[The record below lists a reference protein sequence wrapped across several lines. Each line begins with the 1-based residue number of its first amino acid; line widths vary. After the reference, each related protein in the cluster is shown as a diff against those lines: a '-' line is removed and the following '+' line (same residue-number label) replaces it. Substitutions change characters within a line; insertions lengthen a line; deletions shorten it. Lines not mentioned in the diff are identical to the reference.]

1 MERAKTKNRLQRRWN
16 FWGYL
21 FILPNFIG
29 FVLFMLV
36 PIIMA
41 LVFSFTNYDVIS
53 TMDFIGFE
61 NYIDLFTDDQFLI
74 SLRNTLWYCVLTVP
88 SGVVLALLMAVLLNR
103 QLKGMAIFRT
113 LVFIPVITSMV
124 AVSLVWSMLYEDNS
138 GLLNILLGYLG
149 LGPVHWLTD
158 TNMAMISI
166 AIMSVWKGLGYN
178 MTIFLAG
185 LQGVPG
191 ELYEAATIDGANS
204 VQKFFKITVPM
215 IGPTT
220 YFVTL
225 MALIGSLQ
233 VFDQVN
239 IMTGGGPVDATKTV
253 AFYLYQYGFQFYKM
267 GYACAAAYVLSA
279 ILIVA
284 ISVPYG
290 SMPSNRGDMS
300 AAEFSDNYNDLA
312 AFIDFGEYERMTP
325 DGLRTD
331 MPPNIF
337 VLRLTDGGSIPEFTL
352 TESDG
357 LLTRV
362 EFTAEKSVAASADAT
377 VDTYGSYMQLAVMSY
392 VWGRPGAQTFDTDER
407 NAMLDYLD
415 SHRFESF
422 ETEWA
427 GVRVRCDVN
436 YSGYS
441 NSWYCLYPVEDENQ
455 SFDLHFALELL

>member
-138 GLLNILLGYLG
+138 GLL
-149 LGPVHWLTD
+149 TD

-267 GYACAAAYVLSA
+267 GYACAAAYLLF
-279 ILIVA
+279 ILVFIVSLIQN
-284 ISVPYG
+284 IS
-290 SMPSNRGDMS
+290 SKKW
-300 AAEFSDNYNDLA
+300 ADL
-312 AFIDFGEYERMTP
+312 T
-325 DGLRTD
+325 
-331 MPPNIF
+331 
-337 VLRLTDGGSIPEFTL
+337 
-352 TESDG
+352 
-357 LLTRV
+357 
-362 EFTAEKSVAASADAT
+362 
-377 VDTYGSYMQLAVMSY
+377 
-392 VWGRPGAQTFDTDER
+392 
-407 NAMLDYLD
+407 
-415 SHRFESF
+415 
-422 ETEWA
+422 
-427 GVRVRCDVN
+427 
-436 YSGYS
+436 
-441 NSWYCLYPVEDENQ
+441 
-455 SFDLHFALELL
+455 

>member
-88 SGVVLALLMAVLLNR
+88 SGVVMALLMAVLLNR

-185 LQGVPG
+185 PARDDRAFKTADPG
-191 ELYEAATIDGANS
+191 L
-204 VQKFFKITVPM
+204 
-215 IGPTT
+215 
-220 YFVTL
+220 
-225 MALIGSLQ
+225 
-233 VFDQVN
+233 
-239 IMTGGGPVDATKTV
+239 
-253 AFYLYQYGFQFYKM
+253 
-267 GYACAAAYVLSA
+267 
-279 ILIVA
+279 
-284 ISVPYG
+284 
-290 SMPSNRGDMS
+290 
-300 AAEFSDNYNDLA
+300 
-312 AFIDFGEYERMTP
+312 
-325 DGLRTD
+325 
-331 MPPNIF
+331 
-337 VLRLTDGGSIPEFTL
+337 
-352 TESDG
+352 
-357 LLTRV
+357 
-362 EFTAEKSVAASADAT
+362 
-377 VDTYGSYMQLAVMSY
+377 
-392 VWGRPGAQTFDTDER
+392 
-407 NAMLDYLD
+407 
-415 SHRFESF
+415 
-422 ETEWA
+422 
-427 GVRVRCDVN
+427 
-436 YSGYS
+436 
-441 NSWYCLYPVEDENQ
+441 
-455 SFDLHFALELL
+455 

>member
-253 AFYLYQYGFQFYKM
+253 AFYLYQYGLQFYKM
-267 GYACAAAYVLSA
+267 GYACAAAYVLF
-279 ILIVA
+279 ILVFIVSLIQN
-284 ISVPYG
+284 IS
-290 SMPSNRGDMS
+290 SKKW
-300 AAEFSDNYNDLA
+300 ADL
-312 AFIDFGEYERMTP
+312 T
-325 DGLRTD
+325 
-331 MPPNIF
+331 
-337 VLRLTDGGSIPEFTL
+337 
-352 TESDG
+352 
-357 LLTRV
+357 
-362 EFTAEKSVAASADAT
+362 
-377 VDTYGSYMQLAVMSY
+377 
-392 VWGRPGAQTFDTDER
+392 
-407 NAMLDYLD
+407 
-415 SHRFESF
+415 
-422 ETEWA
+422 
-427 GVRVRCDVN
+427 
-436 YSGYS
+436 
-441 NSWYCLYPVEDENQ
+441 
-455 SFDLHFALELL
+455 

>member
-1 MERAKTKNRLQRRWN
+1 MERAKTKKRLQRRWN

-267 GYACAAAYVLSA
+267 GYACAAAYVLF
-279 ILIVA
+279 ILVFIVSLIQN
-284 ISVPYG
+284 IS
-290 SMPSNRGDMS
+290 SKKW
-300 AAEFSDNYNDLA
+300 ADL
-312 AFIDFGEYERMTP
+312 T
-325 DGLRTD
+325 
-331 MPPNIF
+331 
-337 VLRLTDGGSIPEFTL
+337 
-352 TESDG
+352 
-357 LLTRV
+357 
-362 EFTAEKSVAASADAT
+362 
-377 VDTYGSYMQLAVMSY
+377 
-392 VWGRPGAQTFDTDER
+392 
-407 NAMLDYLD
+407 
-415 SHRFESF
+415 
-422 ETEWA
+422 
-427 GVRVRCDVN
+427 
-436 YSGYS
+436 
-441 NSWYCLYPVEDENQ
+441 
-455 SFDLHFALELL
+455 

>member
-1 MERAKTKNRLQRRWN
+1 M
-16 FWGYL
+16 
-21 FILPNFIG
+21 
-29 FVLFMLV
+29 
-36 PIIMA
+36 
-41 LVFSFTNYDVIS
+41 VFSFTNYDVIS

-267 GYACAAAYVLSA
+267 GYACAAAYVLF
-279 ILIVA
+279 ILVFIVSLIQN
-284 ISVPYG
+284 IS
-290 SMPSNRGDMS
+290 SKKW
-300 AAEFSDNYNDLA
+300 ADL
-312 AFIDFGEYERMTP
+312 T
-325 DGLRTD
+325 
-331 MPPNIF
+331 
-337 VLRLTDGGSIPEFTL
+337 
-352 TESDG
+352 
-357 LLTRV
+357 
-362 EFTAEKSVAASADAT
+362 
-377 VDTYGSYMQLAVMSY
+377 
-392 VWGRPGAQTFDTDER
+392 
-407 NAMLDYLD
+407 
-415 SHRFESF
+415 
-422 ETEWA
+422 
-427 GVRVRCDVN
+427 
-436 YSGYS
+436 
-441 NSWYCLYPVEDENQ
+441 
-455 SFDLHFALELL
+455 